1 MAGVL
6 TPSLDE
12 LKARRKGLVA
22 ETKMSERELRRRAE
36 NYQLGPREADLLREI
51 DEIDYLLGK

>member
-6 TPSLDE
+6 TPSLEE
-12 LKARRKGLVA
+12 LKAKRKNLVA
-22 ETKMSERELRRRAE
+22 ESKMSERELRLRAA
-36 NYQLGPREADLLREI
+36 NYQLGPRESDLLREI